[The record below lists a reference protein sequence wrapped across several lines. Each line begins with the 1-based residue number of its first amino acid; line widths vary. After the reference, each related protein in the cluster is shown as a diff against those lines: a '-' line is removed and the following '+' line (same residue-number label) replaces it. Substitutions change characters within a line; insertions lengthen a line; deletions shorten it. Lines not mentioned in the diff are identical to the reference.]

1 MTTTSQTTARRVTAD
16 SFWSVRAADLMTTP
30 VLNIPHDTSLR
41 EAARLLHGNH
51 ISGAPVIDENGR
63 CLGVL
68 SSNDFVAS
76 AEDAESPGVEIV
88 RAACFIAPWGE
99 MIPIDDDTDLEIHH
113 YMHSPP
119 ITVDAT
125 TPIGELAQVMVEA
138 HIHRVLV
145 TDDNDRPR
153 GIITSTDVLTALAGA
168 ARANTGRDQN
178 E

>member
-16 SFWSVRAADLMTTP
+16 SFWSIRAADLMTTP
-30 VLNIPHDTSLR
+30 VLKIPHDTSLR
-41 EAARLLHGNH
+41 EAARLLQGSH
-51 ISGAPVIDENGR
+51 ISGAPVIDENGV

-76 AEDAESPGVEIV
+76 TGNDEAPGGEIV
-88 RAACFIAPWGE
+88 MATCFIAPWGE

-113 YMHSPP
+113 YMHAPP

-125 TPIGELAQVMVEA
+125 TPIGEFARVMVEA

-153 GIITSTDVLTALAGA
+153 GIITSTDVLVALAGA
-168 ARANTGRDQN
+168 ARQTSGREQN
-178 E
+178 D